1 MKKKVLLIIL
11 FVLIFL
17 LLSISV
23 MYILFSKDASDVQDN
38 NIYVTDLKKQKLIL
52 RTVSSGTSINNL
64 IFSDTTFE
72 KTGDGNNE
80 LGFVITNPTT
90 KDIQLPE
97 FNIFLKDEQN
107 NVIETIKC
115 KGINVSGKISFSYS
129 ALVSS
134 DIKDIY
140 CIEYVI
146 V

>member
-23 MYILFSKDASDVQDN
+23 MYILFSKDASGVQDN
-38 NIYVTDLKKQKLIL
+38 NIYVTDLKKQI
-52 RTVSSGTSINNL
+52 SINNL